1 MKGANGMQVLEGLGN
16 LAAEQNRSPQQMR
29 PGPGILSPGML
40 GAQKGI
46 IGSQNDERNFVNN
59 LYQTGQSIGGQ
70 SANNQWRAGG
80 PMGGRGVPVIGEES
94 SANGDAAQPRN
105 TRS

>member
-1 MKGANGMQVLEGLGN
+1 MA
-16 LAAEQNRSPQQMR
+16 
-29 PGPGILSPGML
+29 

-46 IGSQNDERNFVNN
+46 IGSQKDERNFVNN
-59 LYQTGQSIGGQ
+59 LYQTGQSVGEQ

-80 PMGGRGVPVIGEES
+80 PVNGSKVPVIGEES
-94 SANGDAAQPRN
+94 SNNGDSQMQPRN